1 MIHTV
6 KRMEEEQKRKRLPA
20 DEIYKLIFNELGHTS
35 LMTPQGLA
43 KATGMQKQ
51 TIDLYVGRI
60 LYIQKQPKLKLIRT
74 KNEEFLRFEKVEQ
87 E

>member
-1 MIHTV
+1 
-6 KRMEEEQKRKRLPA
+6 MEEEQKRKRLPA
-20 DEIYKLIFNELGHTS
+20 DEIYKVIFNELGHTP

-43 KATGMQKQ
+43 KVSGLQLATVEKY
-51 TIDLYVGRI
+51 IGRI
-60 LYIQKQPKLKLIRT
+60 LYIQKQPKLKLIKT